1 MGQNIFKTTNIL
13 VGAKTVLSGDTSWQ
27 VSLPFVL
34 EILFLVG
41 VFCFVFFFGKEGHV
55 FCLFFLLFCFLA
67 PLPGLLHLLGS
78 KSILRIFTNRK
89 PGKEGT
95 DTVIR

>member
-41 VFCFVFFFGKEGHV
+41 VFCFGFFWQGGACLLSFLSPVLFFGS
-55 FCLFFLLFCFLA
+55 LTRPPA
-67 PLPGLLHLLGS
+67 PSGFQEHPED
-78 KSILRIFTNRK
+78 IY
-89 PGKEGT
+89 
-95 DTVIR
+95 

>member
-1 MGQNIFKTTNIL
+1 MA
-13 VGAKTVLSGDTSWQ
+13 V
-27 VSLPFVL
+27 
-34 EILFLVG
+34 
-41 VFCFVFFFGKEGHV
+41 FFGKEGRVFSLSLSPV
-55 FCLFFLLFCFLA
+55 FCLA

-95 DTVIR
+95 DTVTR